1 MADPVPTPNMVESL
15 LKAIDINRTV
25 IPHGGAAMAVVRS
38 HEKLVSLE
46 PWMPTPERV
55 RRTVKHS
62 CFQSFL
68 RYLDEAKYSTSRC
81 YVEKERVVAII
92 DHSDF
97 EIHGP
102 DWEQH
107 RSEFA
112 LVPSAP
118 AAMWQSFVTKDGRR
132 SISQMEFALLLERRA
147 QDIVTPDASTMM
159 EIALTLEAKPK
170 VEWKSGIRL
179 QDGSRQ
185 FLFEET
191 VAAKAGTKGQI
202 TIPEKFTLGLALYE
216 GTAAISLDVKLRYR
230 IENGS
235 IAFTLEWADL
245 DEAERQT
252 REAIVSIIADKH
264 DCPTFLASVQ
274 SFQPQ
279 PT

>member
-1 MADPVPTPNMVESL
+1 MADPTPHNMVESL

-25 IPHGGAAMAVVRS
+25 LPPGGAAMAVVRS

-46 PWMPTPERV
+46 PWMSHPERV
-55 RRTVKHS
+55 RRTVRHS
-62 CFQSFL
+62 CFKSFL
-68 RYLDEAKYSTSRC
+68 HYLDENHNHAARC
-81 YVEKERVVAII
+81 YVEKERVVAIF
-92 DHSDF
+92 DHHDVD
-97 EIHGP
+97 GDP

-118 AAMWQSFVTKDGRR
+118 AAMWHNNVTKDGRK
-132 SISQMEFALLLERRA
+132 SISQMELALLMERRVL
-147 QDIVTPDASTMM
+147 DVVTPDAATMM

-170 VEWKSGIRL
+170 VEWKSAMRL

-191 VAAKAGTKGQI
+191 VAARAGIKGGI
-202 TIPEKFTLGLALYE
+202 TIPERFTLGLALYE
-216 GTAAISLDVKLRYR
+216 GCAAISLDVKLRYR
-230 IENGS
+230 IDGGV

-264 DCPTFLASVQ
+264 ECPTFLASVQ
-274 SFQPQ
+274 SFHPQ

>member
-1 MADPVPTPNMVESL
+1 MSDPAALNMVESL
-15 LKAIDINRTV
+15 LKALDINRTV
-25 IPHGGAAMAVVRS
+25 IPPGGAPMAVVRS

-46 PWMPTPERV
+46 PWMPNPERI

-68 RYLDEAKYSTSRC
+68 RYLAENNNSYARC
-81 YVEKERVVAII
+81 YVEKERVVAIF
-92 DHSDF
+92 DHHNVD
-97 EIHGP
+97 GDP

-245 DEAERQT
+245 DEAERNT
-252 REAIVSIIADKH
+252 RDAIVSIISSKH
-264 DCPTFLASVQ
+264 DCPTFLASVH

>member
-1 MADPVPTPNMVESL
+1 MADPIPAPNMVESL
-15 LKAIDINRTV
+15 LKAIDIIREV
-25 IPHGGAAMAVVRS
+25 RPPGGAPMAVVRS

-46 PWMPTPERV
+46 PWMPNPERV
-55 RRTVKHS
+55 RRTVRHS

-68 RYLDEAKYSTSRC
+68 RYLDENHNSYARC
-81 YVEKERVVAII
+81 YVEKERVVAIF
-92 DHSDF
+92 DHHFGGDT
-97 EIHGP
+97 

-112 LVPSAP
+112 IVPSAP
-118 AAMWQSFVTKDGRR
+118 AAMWQRFVTKDGSR
-132 SISQMEFALLLERRA
+132 SISQMDFALLMERRA
-147 QDIVTPDASTMM
+147 QDIVTPDAATMM

-170 VEWKSGIRL
+170 VEWKSAIRL

-202 TIPEKFTLGLALYE
+202 TIPERFTLGLALYE
-216 GTAAISLDVKLRYR
+216 GCAAISLDVKLRYR
-230 IENGS
+230 IENGG
-235 IAFTLEWADL
+235 IAFALEWADL